1 MRDAQQ
7 FLTRA
12 PLLRGHSVLPNPRRR
27 NAPLINWEAHRPNL
41 RPGPHLRSTSESTE
55 LEEEDAELGTA
66 VHVEDVAPEGS
77 GLEGAALEDAA
88 LDDV

>member
-27 NAPLINWEAHRPNL
+27 EAHRPNL

-66 VHVEDVAPEGS
+66 VHVDDAALEGG

>member
-7 FLTRA
+7 FLTSA

-27 NAPLINWEAHRPNL
+27 EAHRPNL
-41 RPGPHLRSTSESTE
+41 RPGPHLRSASESAE

-66 VHVEDVAPEGS
+66 VHVEDAAPEGG

>member
-27 NAPLINWEAHRPNL
+27 NAPEAHRPNL

-66 VHVEDVAPEGS
+66 VHVDDAALEGG

>member
-27 NAPLINWEAHRPNL
+27 EAHGPNL

-55 LEEEDAELGTA
+55 LEEKAAELGTA
-66 VHVEDVAPEGS
+66 VHVEDAAPEG
-77 GLEGAALEDAA
+77 GGPEGAALDDAV
-88 LDDV
+88 LDDA